1 MLGSHPV
8 LSGCQ
13 RGARGGAA
21 PYPELLG
28 WVVSMAAESSP
39 LALSFNLLVH
49 EAAAEEEPQ
58 LFDQSWRGLIIES
71 LNPAFASPGVNVQRE
86 PQNVFRSFWCN
97 LCQKKGT
104 NLLR

>member
-49 EAAAEEEPQ
+49 EAAAEEPQ
-58 LFDQSWRGLIIES
+58 LSFSELEGTD
-71 LNPAFASPGVNVQRE
+71 NRE
-86 PQNVFRSFWCN
+86 PESCFCIAWSKCPERAPEFSQVF
-97 LCQKKGT
+97 LV
-104 NLLR
+104 